1 MNLVMLAYSYY
12 LEPST
17 TNTRGDRRV
26 TMATI
31 SFALAA
37 IVGWPFAALLALP
50 FVVEELFVKSGD
62 EVVGEEVVFNWRI
75 ERVARLIKAVVCA
88 AALAVSVAC
97 PAFDSMLTLYRF
109 PSLHSTRGHTA
120 NRRFP
125 RSTLS
130 CTTCFPVKDPNY
142 TARNPPR
149 STSPIYF

>member
-1 MNLVMLAYSYY
+1 MNLTMLAYSYY

-37 IVGWPFAALLALP
+37 ILGWPFAALLALP

-62 EVVGEEVVFNWRI
+62 EVVGDEIVFNWRV

-88 AALAVSVAC
+88 AALAVSPVGASVNQYSHCVLDSRDCIRLVGVRQTDVPDAQHC
-97 PAFDSMLTLYRF
+97 PVQPFLW
-109 PSLHSTRGHTA
+109 
-120 NRRFP
+120 
-125 RSTLS
+125 
-130 CTTCFPVKDPNY
+130 
-142 TARNPPR
+142 
-149 STSPIYF
+149 